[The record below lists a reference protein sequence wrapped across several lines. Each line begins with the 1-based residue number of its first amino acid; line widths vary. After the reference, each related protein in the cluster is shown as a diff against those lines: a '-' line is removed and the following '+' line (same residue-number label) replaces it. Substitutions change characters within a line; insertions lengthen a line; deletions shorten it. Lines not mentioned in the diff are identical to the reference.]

1 LPRSIADRRNPDGGK
16 TIVLGID
23 PGTLVTGYGVV
34 AASGSS
40 FQLLASGT
48 ILNRRDTPL
57 PARLGAIYTG
67 LLEVISRHH
76 PHEVAIE
83 TAFYGKN
90 AQSAL
95 KLGQARGVSILAAV
109 LHSLPLSEY
118 APREIKKAVTGNGNA
133 SKDQV
138 QYMVRAL
145 LQPRPTSMKLDTSDA
160 IATAIC
166 HLSRRPAA
174 AQRHTDW
181 KAYIEAHPERI
192 RR

>member
-1 LPRSIADRRNPDGGK
+1 M
-16 TIVLGID
+16 
-23 PGTLVTGYGVV
+23 V
-34 AASGSS
+34 ATSGSS

-57 PARLGAIYTG
+57 PARLGAIYNG
-67 LLEVISRHH
+67 LCALIGRYH

-95 KLGQARGVSILAAV
+95 KLGQARGVSMLAAV
-109 LHSLPLSEY
+109 LQDIPLSEY

-138 QYMVRAL
+138 QFMVRAML
-145 LQPRPTSMKLDTSDA
+145 HPPPASMTLDASDA
-160 IATAIC
+160 IAAAIC
-166 HLSRRPAA
+166 HLSRRPATTR
-174 AQRHTDW
+174 RHPDW

>member
-1 LPRSIADRRNPDGGK
+1 M
-16 TIVLGID
+16 
-23 PGTLVTGYGVV
+23 
-34 AASGSS
+34 
-40 FQLLASGT
+40 
-48 ILNRRDTPL
+48 
-57 PARLGAIYTG
+57 RLGAIYTG

-109 LHSLPLSEY
+109 LQDLPLAEY

-138 QYMVRAL
+138 QYMVRAM
-145 LQPRPTSMKLDTSDA
+145 LQPRPASMKLDTSDA
-160 IATAIC
+160 IAAAIC

-174 AQRHTDW
+174 ARRHTDW
-181 KAYIEAHPERI
+181 KAYVEAHPERV

>member
-1 LPRSIADRRNPDGGK
+1 MSDRGE

-23 PGTLVTGYGVV
+23 PGTLVTGYGIV
-34 AASGSS
+34 AGTGSTIR
-40 FQLLASGT
+40 LIASGT

-57 PARLGAIYTG
+57 PARLGLIYQG
-67 LLEVISRHH
+67 LLAVIAEHH
-76 PHEVAIE
+76 PHDVAIE

-95 KLGQARGVSILAAV
+95 KLGQARGVSMLPAV
-109 LHSLPLSEY
+109 LNDLPLTEY

-138 QYMVRAL
+138 QFMVRAML
-145 LQPRPTSMKLDTSDA
+145 HLRTNSMKHDTSDA
-160 IATAIC
+160 IAAAIC
-166 HLSRRPAA
+166 HLSRRPSSAG
-174 AQRHTDW
+174 RPTDW
-181 KAYIEAHPERI
+181 KAYIEAHPERV

>member
-1 LPRSIADRRNPDGGK
+1 MPRSIADRRSPDGGD

-57 PARLGAIYTG
+57 PVRLGAIYTG

-109 LHSLPLSEY
+109 LQDLPLAEY

-138 QYMVRAL
+138 QYMVRAM
-145 LQPRPTSMKLDTSDA
+145 LQPRPASMKLDTSDA
-160 IATAIC
+160 IAAAIC

-174 AQRHTDW
+174 ARRHTDW
-181 KAYIEAHPERI
+181 KAYVEAHPERV